1 VLVVHLYARF
11 VAGCTLL
18 VVMSGAAVTTAHG
31 LYQNIHLAAAAVDA
45 LLILGLAVWAR
56 RWGVLAILVVEGA
69 TRASGPVLGTAHAVL
84 GAMLFAAVA
93 AICLQTSWQG
103 EPERVR
109 DFGWPSLRFLSRAVA
124 FLVAVQVG
132 FGAGFRHSAVGVLP
146 HLLGALVV
154 ALFIVI
160 LGAFVTTQFPKHASL
175 RPLAVAFMTITAI
188 QVFLGL
194 TAFLMRLMNMS
205 GMAAFLG
212 ISVAH
217 VATGSLVFAVSVML
231 AMEVGRC
238 VQPRAETQ
246 THEIAADKR

>member
-1 VLVVHLYARF
+1 
-11 VAGCTLL
+11 
-18 VVMSGAAVTTAHG
+18 MSGAAVTTSHG
-31 LYQNIHLAAAAVDA
+31 MYRDLHLAAAVVDA
-45 LLILGLAVWAR
+45 LLILGLAIWAR
-56 RWGVLAILVVEGA
+56 KWIALAMVVVAAA
-69 TRASGPVLGTAHAVL
+69 TPASGPVLGTAHAVL
-84 GAMLFAAVA
+84 GAMLFATVA
-93 AICLQTSWQG
+93 GIALSTSKAWER
-103 EPERVR
+103 EPECVK
-109 DFGWPSLRFLSRAVA
+109 DYGWPSLRFLSRAVA

-160 LGAFVTTQFPKHASL
+160 LGAFVTTQFPKHGSL
-175 RPLAVAFMTITAI
+175 RPMAVAFMTITAI

-217 VATGSLVFAVSVML
+217 VATGSLVFALSVML

-238 VQPRAETQ
+238 VRPRVEAQTQ
-246 THEIAADKR
+246 

>member
-1 VLVVHLYARF
+1 MKQSRLHLYARF
-11 VAGCTLL
+11 VACWTLL
-18 VVMSGAAVTTAHG
+18 LVMSGAAVTTSHG
-31 LYQNIHLAAAAVDA
+31 LYQNIHLAFAVADA
-45 LLILGLAVWAR
+45 LLILGLAVWMR
-56 RWGVLAILVVEGA
+56 RWIGWDVLGIAVIEAV
-69 TRASGPVLGTAHAVL
+69 TRSSGPLFGTLHAVL
-84 GAMLFAAVA
+84 GAMLFATVA
-93 AICLQTSWQG
+93 GIALSTSGAWG
-103 EPERVR
+103 REPECVR
-109 DFGWPSLRFLSRAVA
+109 DYGWPSLRFLSRAVA

-160 LGAFVTTQFPKHASL
+160 LGAFITTQFPKHASL
-175 RPLAVAFMTITAI
+175 RPMAVAFMTITAI

-205 GMAAFLG
+205 AMLVFLG

-217 VATGSLVFAVSVML
+217 VAAGSLVFAVSVMV

-238 VQPRAETQ
+238 VQPRAEQ
-246 THEIAADKR
+246 TR

>member
-11 VAGCTLL
+11 VACCTLL
-18 VVMSGAAVTTAHG
+18 LIMSGAAVTTSHG
-31 LYQNIHLAAAAVDA
+31 LYQKIHVAAGVVDG
-45 LLILGLAVWAR
+45 LLILGLAVWVR
-56 RWGVLAILVVEGA
+56 RWIAWSALAIVLVEAV
-69 TRASGPVLGTAHAVL
+69 TRSSGPVIGTMHAVL

-93 AICLQTSWQG
+93 GIVLSTSGAWEC
-103 EPERVR
+103 EPELVR
-109 DFGWPSLRFLSRAVA
+109 DYGWPSLRFLSRAVA

-132 FGAGFRHSAVGVLP
+132 FGAGFRHSAVGVMP

-160 LGAFVTTQFPKHASL
+160 LGAFLTTQFPKHASL
-175 RPLAVAFMTITAI
+175 RPMAVAFMTITAI

-205 GMAAFLG
+205 GMGAFLG

-217 VATGSLVFAVSVML
+217 VATGSLVFALSVLL
-231 AMEVGRC
+231 AMEVQRC
-238 VQPRAETQ
+238 VRPRAEGP
-246 THEIAADKR
+246 A